1 MQYQTIVLGLGAM
14 GSAAAYQLAKRGQ
27 RVLGLDQFV
36 PPHAQGSSHGE
47 TRVTRQAI
55 GEGEQYTPLS
65 LRSIE
70 NAKRI
75 CEEHLADRYQLEVID
90 IRQQP
95 QLAKGVQITAAPTLI
110 REMPLPLRRVVG
122 DLSDTQHVLLGLDL
136 KRRR

>member
-1 MQYQTIVLGLGAM
+1 MNRKPLQDQPQGLKQASNQASHTQNPGK
-14 GSAAAYQLAKRGQ
+14 SE
-27 RVLGLDQFV
+27 
-36 PPHAQGSSHGE
+36 PPKTADTAEPYILKLYIAGM
-47 TRVTRQAI
+47 
-55 GEGEQYTPLS
+55 TPLS

>member
-1 MQYQTIVLGLGAM
+1 MNRKPLQDPPQGLNQA
-14 GSAAAYQLAKRGQ
+14 SN
-27 RVLGLDQFV
+27 
-36 PPHAQGSSHGE
+36 HAQNPGKSEPSKTAKTAKTAE
-47 TRVTRQAI
+47 TAEPYI
-55 GEGEQYTPLS
+55 LKLYIAGMTPLS

-95 QLAKGVQITAAPTLI
+95 QLAKGAQITAAPTLI

-136 KRRR
+136 KRRK

>member
-1 MQYQTIVLGLGAM
+1 MNRKPLQDPPQGLKQA
-14 GSAAAYQLAKRGQ
+14 SNQASN
-27 RVLGLDQFV
+27 
-36 PPHAQGSSHGE
+36 HAQNPGKSEPSKTAMTADTVEPYILKLYIAGM
-47 TRVTRQAI
+47 
-55 GEGEQYTPLS
+55 TPLS

>member
-1 MQYQTIVLGLGAM
+1 VSPKT
-14 GSAAAYQLAKRGQ
+14 AKT
-27 RVLGLDQFV
+27 
-36 PPHAQGSSHGE
+36 AE
-47 TRVTRQAI
+47 TAEPYI
-55 GEGEQYTPLS
+55 LKLYIAGMTPLS

-90 IRQQP
+90 ISQQP
-95 QLAKGVQITAAPTLI
+95 QLAKGAQITAAPTLI

-122 DLSDTQHVLLGLDL
+122 DLSDTQHVLLGLEL

>member
-1 MQYQTIVLGLGAM
+1 MNRKPLQDPPQGLKQA
-14 GSAAAYQLAKRGQ
+14 S
-27 RVLGLDQFV
+27 DQAS
-36 PPHAQGSSHGE
+36 HAQNPRKSEHSE
-47 TRVTRQAI
+47 TAKTAETAEPYI
-55 GEGEQYTPLS
+55 LKLYIAGMTPLS

-95 QLAKGVQITAAPTLI
+95 QLAKGAQITAAPTLI

>member
-1 MQYQTIVLGLGAM
+1 MNRKHPQ
-14 GSAAAYQLAKRGQ
+14 
-27 RVLGLDQFV
+27 DQAEASH
-36 PPHAQGSSHGE
+36 HAQNTGHSEPPE
-47 TRVTRQAI
+47 TVDTYYLKLYIA
-55 GEGEQYTPLS
+55 GMTPLS
-65 LRSIE
+65 LRSIA

-95 QLAKGVQITAAPTLI
+95 QLAKESQISAVPTLI
-110 REMPLPLRRVVG
+110 RESPLPLRRVVG

>member
-1 MQYQTIVLGLGAM
+1 MNRKPLQDPPQGLKQA
-14 GSAAAYQLAKRGQ
+14 SNQASN
-27 RVLGLDQFV
+27 
-36 PPHAQGSSHGE
+36 HAQNPGKSESAE
-47 TRVTRQAI
+47 TAEPYI
-55 GEGEQYTPLS
+55 LKLYIAGMTPLS

-75 CEEHLADRYQLEVID
+75 CEQHLADRYQLEVID

-95 QLAKGVQITAAPTLI
+95 QLAKGAQITAAPTLI

>member
-1 MQYQTIVLGLGAM
+1 MNRKPLQDPPQGLKQA
-14 GSAAAYQLAKRGQ
+14 SNQASN
-27 RVLGLDQFV
+27 
-36 PPHAQGSSHGE
+36 HAQNPGKSESAE
-47 TRVTRQAI
+47 TAEPYI
-55 GEGEQYTPLS
+55 LKLYIAGMTPLS

-75 CEEHLADRYQLEVID
+75 CEQHLADRYQLEVID

>member
-1 MQYQTIVLGLGAM
+1 MNRKPLQDQPQGLKQA
-14 GSAAAYQLAKRGQ
+14 SNQASHTQNPVKSE
-27 RVLGLDQFV
+27 
-36 PPHAQGSSHGE
+36 PPKTADTAEPYILKLYIAGM
-47 TRVTRQAI
+47 
-55 GEGEQYTPLS
+55 TPLS